1 MQRINIAFEEMKE
14 SLINRGLDEQSAKD
28 NAYSSILPE
37 LQKELENIFI
47 ECLVWMKQIK
57 EDPVHK
63 KIMQT
68 KDALNKTMTLI
79 QRNLWKLLLTRGN
92 FL

>member
-1 MQRINIAFEEMKE
+1 MNNPLRTMLTLVFL
-14 SLINRGLDEQSAKD
+14 S
-28 NAYSSILPE
+28 E

-79 QRNLWKLLLTRGN
+79 QI
-92 FL
+92 